1 MQEGHFTPLIAG
13 VCRQVFTDACRR
25 LEVPETVEMN
35 AMTFSVKDKMLFKN
49 HRDVSVVQ

>member
-1 MQEGHFTPLIAG
+1 MSVGRFLLIP
-13 VCRQVFTDACRR
+13 VED
-25 LEVPETVEMN
+25 LEVPKTVEMN